1 MEALDAPVGV
11 FDSGIGGWSVLREL
25 RRELPGEHLLYVADS
40 ACAPYGDRPAEFI
53 VNRSRR
59 IADWLVARGAK
70 ALVVACNTATAAAVA
85 ELRAH
90 HALPIVAIEPAVK
103 PAVRE
108 SRSRVVGVLAT
119 SQTLA
124 SEKYSKLVD
133 AHGQDVTVL
142 AQACPGLV
150 ERIEAGDLGGPETRA
165 LLSGFIAP
173 LLAQGAD
180 TLVLACTHY
189 PLLLQT
195 LRELVGPGVALVD
208 PAPAVARELNR
219 RLSAGALLR
228 QASTSGDVHAVTTGE
243 ANAFRRL
250 LAALGEA
257 AVPCAAIAV

>member
-1 MEALDAPVGV
+1 MGTRDAPIGV

-25 RRELPGEHLLYVADS
+25 RRELPHEHLLYVADS
-40 ACAPYGDRPAEFI
+40 ACAPYGDRPVEFI
-53 VNRSRR
+53 VQRSRR
-59 IADWLVARGAK
+59 IADWLVAEGAK

-103 PAVRE
+103 PAAQAT
-108 SRSRVVGVLAT
+108 RSRVIGVLAT

-124 SEKYSKLVD
+124 SEKYSRLVD

-150 ERIEAGDLGGPETRA
+150 ERIEAGDLDGPDTRA
-165 LLSGFIAP
+165 LLAGFVNP

-189 PLLLQT
+189 PLLLGS
-195 LRELVGPGVALVD
+195 LRELVGPDVRLVD
-208 PAPAVARELNR
+208 PAPAVARELRR
-219 RLSAGALLR
+219 RLAAADLLR
-228 QASTSGDVHAVTTGE
+228 EDGAESAVRAVTTGE
-243 ANAFRRL
+243 ASAL
-250 LAALGEA
+250 QIQLAALGEPTA
-257 AVPCAAIAV
+257 RCAGIAL